1 MQKLGLF
8 GILLLISWRMDAQ
21 TNSRDYTGE
30 YYLRGVMETASGFKL
45 NPDSSF
51 QFFFSYGALD
61 RMGSGKWTVRG
72 NELILNS
79 RPRPPLDFK
88 LVSSTAGDAKN
99 ITIRISDPNQNI
111 LRYVDCTV
119 SSAKGSTTLTT
130 DHDGYAR
137 FPLSKVDSIGL
148 IFTWCPDRVS
158 YFKVTN
164 SAHHYF
170 EFRFEPWIAEVFFDN
185 FKLNIDKEGFEGPHP
200 LMADKRFHY
209 EKAR

>member
-1 MQKLGLF
+1 
-8 GILLLISWRMDAQ
+8 MDAQ

-30 YYLRGVMETASGFKL
+30 YYLRDVMETASGFKL

-88 LVSSTAGDAKN
+88 MVSSTSGDAQN
-99 ITIRISDPNQNI
+99 ITIRISDPNKNI
-111 LRYVDCTV
+111 LRYVDCTL

-158 YFKVTN
+158 YFKVT
-164 SAHHYF
+164 SPAHHYF
-170 EFRFEPWIAEVFFDN
+170 EFHFEPWIAEVFFDN

-200 LMADKRFHY
+200 LMLSKTFHY
-209 EKAR
+209 EKAH